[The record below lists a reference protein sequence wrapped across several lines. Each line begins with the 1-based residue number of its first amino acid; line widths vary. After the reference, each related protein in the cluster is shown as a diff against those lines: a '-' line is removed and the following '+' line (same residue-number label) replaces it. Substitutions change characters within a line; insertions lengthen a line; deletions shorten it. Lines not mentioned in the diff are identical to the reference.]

1 MAKHYGIPGAITEW
15 AGNSGEHTALY
26 DVTLRAQQAC
36 ACAWRD
42 HKNTKTVLTLSSFFR
57 AEEATRVMRWDSE
70 VGERIERDAPEVI
83 ASYNRHMGY
92 VDLHSQIAQ
101 GTMTCRQRTTRW
113 VQAAFQDMLDS
124 QLANAFII
132 AKREMTRS
140 GVAAVD
146 HREFLCVLAHIFCD
160 VPASTPAARRELDV
174 ALRKTYGLYGDDG
187 PEDEGLIDVDGEGTV
202 SENGD
207 ARRHLRQG
215 RTTGQP
221 LFKRINDP
229 TRLIGISEGI
239 TKGQGANEQHV
250 HWPIPLPPSRKVNG
264 VVYPKHCVLCKSDPQ
279 GIEGRIK
286 VACTVCRL
294 SACYKHYYQIH
305 GVNLRTGPDEDETT
319 ESDQFWESFRSD
331 LRKRFKRSEEE
342 GSEEVVDEENS
353 E

>member
-1 MAKHYGIPGAITEW
+1 
-15 AGNSGEHTALY
+15 
-26 DVTLRAQQAC
+26 
-36 ACAWRD
+36 
-42 HKNTKTVLTLSSFFR
+42 
-57 AEEATRVMRWDSE
+57 MRWDSE
-70 VGERIERDAPEVI
+70 VGERVERDAPEVI

-132 AKREMTRS
+132 AKREMTCS

-160 VPASTPAARRELDV
+160 VPASTPAARRELHV
-174 ALRKTYGLYGDDG
+174 ALG
-187 PEDEGLIDVDGEGTV
+187 
-202 SENGD
+202 S
-207 ARRHLRQG
+207 
-215 RTTGQP
+215 
-221 LFKRINDP
+221 
-229 TRLIGISEGI
+229 
-239 TKGQGANEQHV
+239 
-250 HWPIPLPPSRKVNG
+250 
-264 VVYPKHCVLCKSDPQ
+264 
-279 GIEGRIK
+279 EGRIK

-294 SACYKHYYQIH
+294 LACYKHYYQIH

-331 LRKRFKRSEEE
+331 LHKRFKPSTED
-342 GSEEVVDEENS
+342 GSEEAMDEEDS